1 MSLRIALACRTSR
14 RPVRRAASRCG
25 VVLAGCLLFPAAVG
39 AQSPTQEASPPAGGT
54 APQAATPAPAAP
66 SSAESLPEIE
76 VIQKAPKPAPKV
88 AKKKPAAKKKAAA
101 AASQPPPSEA
111 AAPTTAQTLVKMSPV
126 GGSEIPIEKVPGGVS
141 TVSSSDV
148 ARDGSGII
156 ENTLE
161 SRVPGVIVTDLQ
173 GNEFQTN
180 IQYRGFESSPLNG
193 VPQGLAVY
201 QNGVRINE
209 AFGDIV
215 NWDFLPSIAID
226 DVAVMSGNPVF
237 GLNALGG
244 AVVIGMKDGF
254 GFQGAEI
261 DVRAGSFGRE
271 QIAAQGGA
279 RSGPVAAYIA
289 VEDINDDGWRDFSP
303 SKIKRLYADL
313 GFKGDG
319 SEFHIN
325 FTGAD
330 NFVGAVTA
338 APVELLD
345 LGWNRTYTSPQTT
358 DNQLAMVSANGTIKA
373 SDTLSFSGVTY
384 YRHFKQQHIDAN
396 VSDAEDCDPPINV
409 GLDNTLCVEGDNAEQ
424 LSGVGPGVNADGSIP
439 AGIAD
444 PLATIDNTS
453 QDAESFGATLQAVDK
468 AKVLGLP
475 NHFLIGASYDRGR
488 VKYAASSELGEIGPS
503 FVVSGLGI
511 QLTAP
516 DDLSPRSLITTNDYY
531 GLYLTDTLDLTD
543 DLALTFGG
551 RYNVAQLTLTDETG
565 NDPFLNG
572 SHTYSRFNPIVG
584 GTYKVMPGLSLYG
597 SYSEA
602 NRAPTPAELACADP
616 DNPCLIESFL
626 TGDPPLKQVVSH
638 TWETGLRGQLAAWSS
653 QEKVDWSLGLFRTLN
668 VDDIISVA
676 APTSGRG
683 YFKNAGDTLR
693 QGIEASVSYRAKDVF
708 VYANYSYTDATFQ
721 DSLVLPSPNSPS
733 PQTFNC
739 PGQPANT
746 PDPTQCIQVE
756 PGDTLPGV
764 PKHKF
769 KAGFDYWFTPK
780 WKFGADL
787 MAASSQFFYGDEAN
801 LNAPLAG
808 YAQVNLHSSYDLTE
822 HVQIY
827 GLINNLFDARFGTFG
842 NYFDTAAAYEA
853 SLKTIHF
860 TDARTIVP
868 SQPFA
873 AYAGLK
879 LRF

>member
-1 MSLRIALACRTSR
+1 MSQRIGVAR
-14 RPVRRAASRCG
+14 RASCGPARRAAGRH
-25 VVLAGCLLFPAAVG
+25 VLLLAASLWFPAGVA
-39 AQSPTQEASPPAGGT
+39 AQQTTQQAPPPADGT
-54 APQAATPAPAAP
+54 AAPAADAGAP
-66 SSAESLPEIE
+66 AGDVLPEVE
-76 VIQKAPKPAPKV
+76 VIQEAPKPAPKV
-88 AKKKPAAKKKAAA
+88 AAKKPATKKKAAA
-101 AASQPPPSEA
+101 TAPAPAQPTTT
-111 AAPTTAQTLVKMSPV
+111 PTTAQTLVRMSPV

-141 TVSSSDV
+141 TVSAADV

-156 ENTLE
+156 QNALE

-215 NWDFLPSIAID
+215 NWDFLPSNAID
-226 DVAVMSGNPVF
+226 GITVMSGNPVF

-244 AVVIGMKDGF
+244 AIIIGMKDGF

-261 DVRAGSFGRE
+261 DIRAGSFGRE

-279 RSGPVAAYIA
+279 RSGPAAAYIA
-289 VEDINDDGWRDFSP
+289 VEGINDDGWRDFSP
-303 SKIKRLYADL
+303 SEIKRLYADL

-330 NFVGAVTA
+330 NHVGAVTA

-358 DNQLAMVSANGTIKA
+358 DNELAMVSANGTVKA
-373 SDTLSFSGVTY
+373 SETLSFSGVTY
-384 YRHFKQQHIDAN
+384 YRHFKQDHIDAN
-396 VSDAEDCDPPINV
+396 ILEADACKLPNNPTDLCIEGEPAEGEGNIN
-409 GLDNTLCVEGDNAEQ
+409 GA
-424 LSGVGPGVNADGSIP
+424 IP
-439 AGIAD
+439 ANIAD
-444 PLATIDNTS
+444 PFPLASIDNTS

-468 AKVLGLP
+468 SKVFGLP
-475 NHFLIGASYDRGR
+475 NQFLIGASYDHGR
-488 VKYAASSELGEIGPS
+488 VKYAASSELGEIGPL

-511 QLTAP
+511 QLTGP

-531 GLYLTDTLDLTD
+531 GLYLSDTLDVTD
-543 DLALTFGG
+543 RFALTLGG
-551 RYNVAQLTLTDETG
+551 RFNVAHLTLEDQTG
-565 NDPFLNG
+565 NDPFLNA
-572 SHTYSRFNPIVG
+572 SHTYSRFNPVAG
-584 GTYKVMPGLSLYG
+584 GTYELMQGLSLYG

-638 TWETGLRGQLAAWSS
+638 TWETGLRGQLASWGN
-653 QEKVDWSLGLFRTLN
+653 QRVEWGLGVFRTLN

-708 VYANYSYTDATFQ
+708 VYANYSYTDATFR
-721 DSLVLPSPNSPS
+721 DPLILPSPNTPS
-733 PQTFNC
+733 NQAFNC
-739 PGQPANT
+739 PGAS
-746 PDPTQCIQVE
+746 DPTKCIQVE

-764 PKHKF
+764 PAHKF
-769 KAGFDYWFTPK
+769 KTGFDYWITGK

-787 MAASSQFFYGDEAN
+787 IASSSQVFYGDEAN
-801 LNAPLAG
+801 LNSRLAG
-808 YAQVNLHSSYDLTE
+808 YAQVNLHSSYDINE
-822 HVQIY
+822 HVRVY

-842 NYFDTAAAYEA
+842 NYFDTDAAEEA
-853 SLKTIHF
+853 SLYTIPF
-860 TDARTIVP
+860 TDPRTVVP

-873 AYAGLK
+873 AYGGVT

>member
-1 MSLRIALACRTSR
+1 MSQRIGVAWRTGRGSG
-14 RPVRRAASRCG
+14 RRAADQC
-25 VVLAGCLLFPAAVG
+25 VLLLAASLLFPAQVA
-39 AQSPTQEASPPAGGT
+39 AQSTDQQAAAPAGDT
-54 APQAATPAPAAP
+54 PPQATAPAAEGAAP
-66 SSAESLPEIE
+66 AAETLPQIE
-76 VIQKAPKPAPKV
+76 VIQEAPKPAPKV
-88 AKKKPAAKKKAAA
+88 AKKKPAGKTKAAA
-101 AASQPPPSEA
+101 ATAPPPAQPTS
-111 AAPTTAQTLVKMSPV
+111 PTTAQTLVKMSPV

-148 ARDGSGII
+148 ARDGSAII
-156 ENTLE
+156 QNTLE

-215 NWDFLPSIAID
+215 NWDFLPAIAID
-226 DVAVMSGNPVF
+226 NVTVMSGNPVF

-244 AVVIGMKDGF
+244 AVVLGMKDGF
-254 GFQGAEI
+254 GYQGAEV

-271 QIAAQGGA
+271 QIAVQAGA
-279 RSGPVAAYIA
+279 RSGPAAAYIA
-289 VEDINDDGWRDFSP
+289 FEDINDDGWRDFSP

-319 SEFHIN
+319 SEFHVN

-358 DNQLAMVSANGTIKA
+358 DNKVAMVSANGTVKA
-373 SDTLSFSGVTY
+373 SETLSFSGVTY
-384 YRHFKQQHIDAN
+384 YRHFQQDHIDAN
-396 VSDAEDCDPPINV
+396 ILDAEPCDPLHP
-409 GLDNTLCVEGDNAEQ
+409 NTSQLCIDGDPAE
-424 LSGVGPGVNADGSIP
+424 GPGGAPIAFSI
-439 AGIAD
+439 GD

-453 QDAESFGATLQAVDK
+453 QDAESFGGTLQAVDK
-468 AKVLGLP
+468 SKVFGLP
-475 NHFLIGASYDRGR
+475 NQFLVGASYDHGR
-488 VKYAASSELGEIGPS
+488 VKYAASSELGEIGPL
-503 FVVSGLGI
+503 FGVSGLGI
-511 QLTAP
+511 QLTGP

-531 GLYLTDTLDLTD
+531 GLYLSNTLDVTD
-543 DLALTFGG
+543 AFSLTFGG
-551 RYNVAQLTLTDETG
+551 RYNVAQLTLEDQTG
-565 NDPFLNG
+565 QDPFLNA
-572 SHTYSRFNPIVG
+572 SHTYSRFNPGVG
-584 GTYKVMPGLSLYG
+584 GTYKLTPGLSLYG
-597 SYSEA
+597 GYSEA

-616 DNPCLIESFL
+616 ANPCLIESFL

-638 TWETGLRGQLAAWSS
+638 TWESGLRGQMSS
-653 QEKVDWSLGLFRTLN
+653 WGNQRVDWSLGLFRTLN

-693 QGIEASVSYRAKDVF
+693 QGFEASVSYRAKDVF
-708 VYANYSYTDATFQ
+708 VYANYSYTDATFR
-721 DSLVLPSPNSPS
+721 DPLILPSPNTPS
-733 PQTFNC
+733 PQAFNC
-739 PGQPANT
+739 PVAT
-746 PDPTQCIQVE
+746 TKCIQVL

-769 KAGFDYWFTPK
+769 KAGFDYWITPK

-787 MAASSQFFYGDEAN
+787 IAASSQVFYGDEAN

-808 YAQVNLHSSYDLTE
+808 YAQVNLHSSYDITE

-842 NYFDTAAAYEA
+842 NYFDRKAASEA
-853 SLKTIHF
+853 SLNTINF
-860 TDARTIVP
+860 KDPRTIVP

-873 AYAGLK
+873 AYGGVK
-879 LRF
+879 VRF